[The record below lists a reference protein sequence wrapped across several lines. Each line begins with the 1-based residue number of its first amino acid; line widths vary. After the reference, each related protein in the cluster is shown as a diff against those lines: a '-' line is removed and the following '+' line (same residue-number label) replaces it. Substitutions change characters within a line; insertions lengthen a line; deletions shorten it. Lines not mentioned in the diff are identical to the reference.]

1 MIGTRAIA
9 LVGFLLLAATSTAS
23 AAIPTGLQSFA
34 GNWACVLKSGGAT
47 FSSSAA
53 NSVWGNWIK
62 EEIAF
67 PAQMGEPASVGTA
80 YLGYDAKLHRWIYN
94 EIDSVGEYFI
104 TASASPKLS
113 NSSWASVFPTGGV
126 STIRVVS
133 RSHYTIDG
141 RYVENGKTSS
151 FHQVCTRK

>member
-1 MIGTRAIA
+1 MVLA
-9 LVGFLLLAATSTAS
+9 GFLVLAATSTAS
-23 AAIPTGLQSFA
+23 AALPKDLESFA

-47 FSSSAA
+47 YLSSSA

-80 YLGYDAKLHRWIYN
+80 YLGYDAQTHRWIYN

-104 TASASPKLS
+104 NASKSPQLS
-113 NSSWASVFPTGGV
+113 KSNWTSVFPVTSNV
-126 STIRVVS
+126 SSIDVVS
-133 RSHYTIDG
+133 GSQYTVDGHYS
-141 RYVENGKTSS
+141 ENGKVSS